1 MRLDNKFN
9 EKVNPTK
16 EALIVAIIYLVLS
29 SMLTTIYDIRFFILI
44 STVIIFFMIY
54 DRVKR
59 IKKINSVVA
68 ESLEELSVTKKGLE
82 DAQEKLQMKQMLSE
96 NIIKNSS
103 LVIYTWDLDYNILSF
118 NPYSERVTGYKEEE
132 VIGKSWVDL
141 FLYDEEKPK
150 VEGLVRYLKTGKP
163 LKNSVGDVWRTK
175 DGREIELIWTDSP
188 IVDEDNNVIKIIS
201 IGTDITDQKNLVKRL
216 NKIAYYDGLTG
227 LPNKTLLE
235 KDAEKIID
243 EAKYNEERLAFL
255 YVDID
260 NFKQINDTL
269 GHSAGDKLLVHISEL
284 LKSDKENI
292 YYLSKLGEDEFSIIL
307 DNVNCREDVIRRT
320 ERILELIR
328 QPWSTDNHEFHI
340 SASIGIAMYPDDG
353 DNFYDLMKYG
363 NMAMYHVKQKG
374 KNDYYFYQEDLGKR
388 ISFNTFIINQIKRAI
403 AEEQFKLQ
411 YQPIIDLKTGDLY
424 GLESLLRWH
433 HPKRGYISPLEYI
446 PLIEETGQI
455 LDVTSYIL
463 KVAIRQKKLWQDK
476 GYQGFHLG
484 VNLSNKSLMK
494 CGIDVELEKL
504 LAEYDINPKEFVL
517 EVTETAFVDNV
528 NYCIDSL
535 IGVKKLGVKMALDDF
550 GTGYSSLAQLRSLP
564 INFIKIDKMFI
575 NNITKSRQDEL
586 LVKTII
592 DLAHNMDLGVVAEGI
607 ETKEQRDLLCQLGC
621 DYGQGFYFAKPLD
634 AIDVESIYLSK
645 VKANV

>member
-1 MRLDNKFN
+1 MG
-9 EKVNPTK
+9 
-16 EALIVAIIYLVLS
+16 
-29 SMLTTIYDIRFFILI
+29 RF
-44 STVIIFFMIY
+44 IFVY
-54 DRVKR
+54 
-59 IKKINSVVA
+59 
-68 ESLEELSVTKKGLE
+68 
-82 DAQEKLQMKQMLSE
+82 
-96 NIIKNSS
+96 
-103 LVIYTWDLDYNILSF
+103 
-118 NPYSERVTGYKEEE
+118 
-132 VIGKSWVDL
+132 
-141 FLYDEEKPK
+141 
-150 VEGLVRYLKTGKP
+150 
-163 LKNSVGDVWRTK
+163 
-175 DGREIELIWTDSP
+175 
-188 IVDEDNNVIKIIS
+188 
-201 IGTDITDQKNLVKRL
+201 
-216 NKIAYYDGLTG
+216 
-227 LPNKTLLE
+227 
-235 KDAEKIID
+235 
-243 EAKYNEERLAFL
+243 
-255 YVDID
+255 ID

-494 CGIDVELEKL
+494 CGIDVELKKL

-535 IGVKKLGVKMALDDF
+535 IGVKKLGVKIALDDF

>member
-44 STVIIFFMIY
+44 STVIIFFIIY

-68 ESLEELSVTKKGLE
+68 ESLEELSVTKKGME
-82 DAQEKLQMKQMLSE
+82 DAQEKLQMEQMLSE